1 MNKHNAQ
8 RLDRR
13 RWTPSIARLFLCSPI
28 VARRGPYRF
37 PLLAPHHQSPL
48 YLSNKHSSHNCQHRS
63 LSPSPQR
70 PKNRILHSCRALD
83 GSGGVACAAG
93 HTILKL
99 KCRFCAQRENVN
111 NNYRYGYFAKIT
123 TGVRGAVY
131 GWVIRTSDAS
141 MARFFLLFSFFF
153 CFPVVYTKNHGRNLN

>member
-1 MNKHNAQ
+1 MRNDWIDEGGPLPSPAYFFAR
-8 RLDRR
+8 RLLLDVPPPSASRSSLPITSHR
-13 RWTPSIARLFLCSPI
+13 YIYPTNTAATIASIA
-28 VARRGPYRF
+28 
-37 PLLAPHHQSPL
+37 
-48 YLSNKHSSHNCQHRS
+48 

-83 GSGGVACAAG
+83 GSGGVACAVG

-111 NNYRYGYFAKIT
+111 NNYRYGYFVEIT